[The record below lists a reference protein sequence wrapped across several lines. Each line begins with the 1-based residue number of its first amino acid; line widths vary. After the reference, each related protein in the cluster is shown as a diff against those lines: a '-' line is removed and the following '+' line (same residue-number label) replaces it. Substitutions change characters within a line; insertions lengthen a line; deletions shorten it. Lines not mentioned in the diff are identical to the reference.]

1 MDGFVARWRWIRA
14 MKFEYGENRKDYK
27 EDTESI
33 KEQHIGL
40 DLTDA
45 ILHSETIQRTEVH
58 TFIFT

>member
-1 MDGFVARWRWIRA
+1 MDGFVARWRWFRA

>member
-1 MDGFVARWRWIRA
+1 

-45 ILHSETIQRTEVH
+45 ILHSEAIQRTEVH